1 MLTSAHPLITDN
13 LLALKG
19 HLMTRLSPVLGNLVT
34 VVSWHVIGQHYH
46 ISRVASFLE
55 ILVLMPVPP

>member
-1 MLTSAHPLITDN
+1 MSTSVHLPITDD

-19 HLMTRLSPVLGNLVT
+19 HLMTHPSPVLGNLVT